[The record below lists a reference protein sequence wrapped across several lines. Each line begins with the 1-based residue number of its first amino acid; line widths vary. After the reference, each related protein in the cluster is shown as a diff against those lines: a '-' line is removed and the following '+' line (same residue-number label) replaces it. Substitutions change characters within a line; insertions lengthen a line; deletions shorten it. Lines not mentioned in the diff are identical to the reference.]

1 MPDRAAR
8 QNSRDE
14 KPLVYVVDDE
24 RPMVALMEALLVQA
38 GFEVVCFSEAASAL
52 KAYTNAS
59 RRPDVLVTDYAMG
72 SVNGLQLIEACRL
85 IEPRQKTFLVS
96 GTVEEIVFRDS
107 PVKPDHFLPKPFKSS
122 ELIGQVR
129 KLLALK

>member
-1 MPDRAAR
+1 
-8 QNSRDE
+8 
-14 KPLVYVVDDE
+14 
-24 RPMVALMEALLVQA
+24 MVALMEALLVQA